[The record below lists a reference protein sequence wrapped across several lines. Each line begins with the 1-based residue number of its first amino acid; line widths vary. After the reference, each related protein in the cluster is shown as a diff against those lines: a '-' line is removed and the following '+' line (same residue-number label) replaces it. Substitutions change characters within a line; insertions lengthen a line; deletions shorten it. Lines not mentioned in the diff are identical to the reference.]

1 MKIAGIVLV
10 ALGVLGLLFGGIQY
24 TSRDTVVDLG
34 PIQAT
39 AERRHA
45 LPIAPIAGALLLAGG
60 VALLVISRRRS

>member
-39 AERRHA
+39 AERRHT